1 MQDTLARLRSRW
13 FIAAGIAVAS
23 IILAGGAVAVAANR
37 SVAISGFAF
46 APASLTIN
54 VGDRVTWRNSDS
66 VTHTATAG
74 AFDTGDI
81 DPGTSASVRFTKPGT
96 YRYVC
101 TPHPSMKGTIRVLA
115 AGGGPTDPPTDT
127 MALGGPVAAS
137 SSAGAG
143 AAVIGAAVALLL
155 LAFLV
160 PRRRRSD

>member
-13 FIAAGIAVAS
+13 FIAGGIAVAS
-23 IILAGGAVAVAANR
+23 IMLVGGAVAVAANR

-127 MALGGPVAAS
+127 LAPGGQVEAS
-137 SSAGAG
+137 SGAG
-143 AAVIGAAVALLL
+143 ATVLGVAAALLL

-160 PRRRRSD
+160 PRRRGSD

>member
-13 FIAAGIAVAS
+13 FLAGGIAVAS
-23 IILAGGAVAVAANR
+23 IMLVGGAVAVAANR

-81 DPGTSASVRFTKPGT
+81 DPGASASVRFTKPGT
-96 YRYVC
+96 YRYTC
-101 TPHPSMKGTIRVLA
+101 TPHPTMKGTIRVLA
-115 AGGGPTDPPTDT
+115 ASGGPTTPPTD
-127 MALGGPVAAS
+127 MLAPGGSVEASTGPAA
-137 SSAGAG
+137 
-143 AAVIGAAVALLL
+143 AAIFATAALLL

-160 PRRRRSD
+160 PRRRRAD

>member
-1 MQDTLARLRSRW
+1 MQDPLARLRSRW
-13 FIAAGIAVAS
+13 FIAGAIAVAS
-23 IILAGGAVAVAANR
+23 IMLVGGAVAVAANR

-81 DPGTSASVRFTKPGT
+81 DPGASASVRFTKPGT

-127 MALGGPVAAS
+127 LAPGYSADAS
-137 SSAGAG
+137 GAG
-143 AAVIGAAVALLL
+143 AAVIGAAAALLL

-160 PRRRRSD
+160 PRLSRRRPTD

>member
-1 MQDTLARLRSRW
+1 MQETLARLRSRW
-13 FIAAGIAVAS
+13 FIAGGIAVAS
-23 IILAGGAVAVAANR
+23 IMLVGGAVAVAASR

-96 YRYVC
+96 YRYIC

-127 MALGGPVAAS
+127 LAPGGPVGVAT
-137 SSAGAG
+137 SSAGAAVLG
-143 AAVIGAAVALLL
+143 AVVVLLL

-160 PRRRRSD
+160 PRRRRAD